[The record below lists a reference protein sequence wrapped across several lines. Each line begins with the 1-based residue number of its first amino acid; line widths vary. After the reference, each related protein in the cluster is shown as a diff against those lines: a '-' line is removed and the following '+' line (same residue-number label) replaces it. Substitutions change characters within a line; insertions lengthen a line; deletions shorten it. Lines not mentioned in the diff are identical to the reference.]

1 MLVHMTPSEV
11 QGLQSLAMA
20 HGGSLEINP
29 ETGLP
34 KAGFLKSILPTVL
47 GAVLAPFTGGLS
59 AALLVGA
66 GTGLVEKDWKKG
78 LLAGLGAF
86 GGAGI
91 GSALAGT
98 GASAGAGLTGEALK
112 EASKTAAGN
121 IMKSTVG
128 AGTGTGNLANIGRGI
143 ASLGDAAAREAVTAS
158 IPGIGGMFGGK
169 AAMAAAAAPMLLA
182 EPDPLKA
189 PKTAPPMFYTGTEF
203 EQELNPNRDQPGQAY
218 FTQRFT
224 PGQFTT
230 QMPLGMAEG
239 GKTEADKGEG
249 GKAPPPTMEEY
260 YRSMLTAPAR
270 TAPANPALGQYL
282 ANLNQFVTA
291 GTPKTS
297 PTYVAPP
304 PTPPTPPKDDKTT
317 PPKDDKTTP
326 PPPPKDD
333 GTDKDDRRDDRRDNR
348 NRTGPDVQDLYN
360 FNNFKGFDPSTLAG
374 FDPSFMQG
382 INPFVSGYTGNE
394 TYNPQ
399 TQKFESAG
407 TATQTGAQTTTPQG
421 FDPSVLAGIDPSLLA
436 GLDLSALG
444 GMGGMSP
451 FAQGYTPGNETYNP
465 QTQKFE
471 PAQTAQQTAM
481 PDLGGGNDYAS
492 LFGQQFGQDFNAGP
506 FRFDTS
512 DIYNRMAE
520 NELMDMNPGMMQFN
534 QGGISTLGG
543 YSDGGRLL
551 RGPGDGMSDNIP
563 AEIRSRTRRQPARLA
578 DGEFVVPA
586 DVVSH
591 LGNGSTDA
599 GAKQLYKMMDKVRRA
614 RTKTSRQAKA
624 IKPEKYIPGRRS

>member
-1 MLVHMTPSEV
+1 MNSNYPLGGLASLVASRGGGDDSMLVHMTPSEV

-86 GGAGI
+86 GGAGLSSALTSTGSKALETAAAEGI
-91 GSALAGT
+91 KKTAETAATTTFNPLTAGAQQLASSAVPQGIKFGAGESALAGLKAL
-98 GASAGAGLTGEALK
+98 GSEAG
-112 EASKTAAGN
+112 
-121 IMKSTVG
+121 
-128 AGTGTGNLANIGRGI
+128 
-143 ASLGDAAAREAVTAS
+143 REAFTKA
-158 IPGIGGMFGGK
+158 IPGIGGAFGGK

-304 PTPPTPPKDDKTT
+304 PPPTPPT

-333 GTDKDDRRDDRRDNR
+333 KTTPPPGGREDRDRRGGGD
-348 NRTGPDVQDLYN
+348 RTGPDVQDLYN

-382 INPFVSGYTGNE
+382 INPFVSGYRFH
-394 TYNPQ
+394 YPVCSPV
-399 TQKFESAG
+399 QKDSYRPYHPKHSN
-407 TATQTGAQTTTPQG
+407 Q
-421 FDPSVLAGIDPSLLA
+421 VLL
-436 GLDLSALG
+436 
-444 GMGGMSP
+444 
-451 FAQGYTPGNETYNP
+451 
-465 QTQKFE
+465 K
-471 PAQTAQQTAM
+471 
-481 PDLGGGNDYAS
+481 DLGR
-492 LFGQQFGQDFNAGP
+492 
-506 FRFDTS
+506 FR
-512 DIYNRMAE
+512 
-520 NELMDMNPGMMQFN
+520 
-534 QGGISTLGG
+534 
-543 YSDGGRLL
+543 
-551 RGPGDGMSDNIP
+551 
-563 AEIRSRTRRQPARLA
+563 
-578 DGEFVVPA
+578 
-586 DVVSH
+586 
-591 LGNGSTDA
+591 
-599 GAKQLYKMMDKVRRA
+599 
-614 RTKTSRQAKA
+614 
-624 IKPEKYIPGRRS
+624 PER